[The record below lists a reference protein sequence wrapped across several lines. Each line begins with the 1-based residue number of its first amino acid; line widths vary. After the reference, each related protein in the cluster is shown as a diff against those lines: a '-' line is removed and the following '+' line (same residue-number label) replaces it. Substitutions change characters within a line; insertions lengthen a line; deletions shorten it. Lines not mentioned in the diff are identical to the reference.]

1 LVIHRFPNIELNFEV
16 AHLFDERSMGGGLL
30 AHIDS
35 ALRAL
40 RAARSALESSAPDAS
55 TAALADAFASVGT
68 LYADLDGEESR
79 EVSLH
84 LGAVYDSC
92 LQRIGEA
99 RPGHAEGLQLA
110 IELLTQVRRAEEE
123 AKDIAT
129 HPPGAPKRPT

>member
-1 LVIHRFPNIELNFEV
+1 
-16 AHLFDERSMGGGLL
+16 MGGGWLS
-30 AHIDS
+30 HIDG

-40 RAARSALESSAPDAS
+40 QAARSALELPAPDAS
-55 TAALADAFASVGT
+55 TAALADAFAAIGT

-123 AKDIAT
+123 AEHIASL
-129 HPPGAPKRPT
+129 PPGAQRRPT